1 MKMTSDEALW
11 CTGTIDYF
19 HRTISDD
26 RRLELGLPVERKRK
40 SATMDADLQLLVE
53 AEEAPA
59 SKTRRKSA
67 GSNTIVPAP
76 PSKQAPAHPSKP
88 SPAPRSKPSPASTS
102 KPAPARTPPSKMA
115 AAPRP
120 KNGPAPSSIS
130 KTPKRKEVAPDDEDE
145 EIEADEDGTDGDS
158 SRRWNAGNS
167 LPRLLFY
174 VFCKLCI
181 ILEYSCLRCI
191 ILNYSCILLV
201 TTYLFLFIVLIL
213 KLTFLF
219 MFSGLTAY

>member
-1 MKMTSDEALW
+1 MSN
-11 CTGTIDYF
+11 
-19 HRTISDD
+19 D
-26 RRLELGLPVERKRK
+26 RRIELDLPAVKKRK
-40 SATMDADLQLLVE
+40 SATIGPE
-53 AEEAPA
+53 AEEAIA
-59 SKTRRKSA
+59 SKTRRKST

-76 PSKQAPAHPSKP
+76 PSKQAPAPPSKP

-102 KPAPARTPPSKMA
+102 KPAPARTPPSKVA
-115 AAPRP
+115 AAPLP

-167 LPRLLFY
+167 LPRFLFY

-181 ILEYSCLRCI
+181 ILEYSCLQCI
-191 ILNYSCILLV
+191 ILNYSCILLI
-201 TTYLFLFIVLIL
+201 TTYLFLFIVLIM

-219 MFSGLTAY
+219 LFSRLTGF